1 MKQVMLA
8 VAFSCISVTS
18 AIAQRQVPDEMQV
31 KHKETRNMLGVLEFC
46 KDRGISEDGALEFL
60 QMSANIYDDL
70 IGSSKGDE
78 AESTGRAGVIS
89 GRGIVKNI
97 ADIAIEQHRS
107 VDDICRQLVGL
118 YKRGADEFARQK
130 AMSTDS
136 PPSKVNK

>member
-1 MKQVMLA
+1 MKQIMLA

-31 KHKETRNMLGVLEFC
+31 RHKETRNMLGVLEFC

-60 QMSANIYDDL
+60 RMSANTYDDL

-89 GRGIVKNI
+89 GRGVVKKI
-97 ADIAIEQHRS
+97 ADIAIDRS

-118 YKRGADEFARQK
+118 YKRGADEFASQK
-130 AMSTDS
+130 AIIVLIAPECDK
-136 PPSKVNK
+136 PLF

>member
-8 VAFSCISVTS
+8 VAFSCINVTS

-70 IGSSKGDE
+70 IGSSNGDE
-78 AESTGRAGVIS
+78 AEFTGRAGVIS
-89 GRGIVKNI
+89 GRGMVKNI

-107 VDDICRQLVGL
+107 VDDICRQLVGF

-136 PPSKVNK
+136 SPSKVNK